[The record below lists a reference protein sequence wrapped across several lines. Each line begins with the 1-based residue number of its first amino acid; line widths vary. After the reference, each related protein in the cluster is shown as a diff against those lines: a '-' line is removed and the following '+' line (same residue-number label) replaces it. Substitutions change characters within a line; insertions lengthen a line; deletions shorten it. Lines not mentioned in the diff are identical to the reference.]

1 MARPHTRIRSKKQFR
16 AMAAARAAQEGRISK
31 SSLYGAAKE
40 MAESMVTS
48 GPKSPKAHMEEVA
61 GKKYKRLPK
70 SVSARRAR
78 LRRKKKK

>member
-1 MARPHTRIRSKKQFR
+1 MARKHTPIRSKRQFR
-16 AMAAARAAQEGRISK
+16 AMAAARSAQEGKIPA
-31 SSLYGAAKE
+31 SSLYGASKE
-40 MAESMVTS
+40 MAESMKTT